1 MQQILITGNLGR
13 DPEMRYTPNGKA
25 VTNFSL
31 ADNRKF
37 TTADGQV
44 KEETIW
50 FRVQCW
56 ERLAETTNEHLKQGA
71 HVLVLGELIA
81 DEHGGPKVWKTQD
94 GTMRASFEVRAQ
106 RVDFLDR
113 KPADATAVPEGAP
126 TELSA

>member
-1 MQQILITGNLGR
+1 MQQILITGNLGG

-25 VTNFSL
+25 VTNFSV

-37 TTADGQV
+37 TTADGQA

-56 ERLAETTNEHLKQGA
+56 ERLAETANQYLKKGA

-81 DEHGGPKVWKTQD
+81 DERGGPKIWQAQD
-94 GTMRASFEVRAQ
+94 GTARASFEVRAQ
-106 RVDFLDR
+106 RVEFLDR
-113 KPADATAVPEGAP
+113 KPADAAPQDAP
-126 TELSA
+126 TEPPA